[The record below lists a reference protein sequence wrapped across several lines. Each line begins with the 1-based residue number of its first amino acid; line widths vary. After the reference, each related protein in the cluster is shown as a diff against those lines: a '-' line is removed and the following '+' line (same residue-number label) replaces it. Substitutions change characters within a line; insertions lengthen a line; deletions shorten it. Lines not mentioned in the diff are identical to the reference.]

1 MFPRWLAACDYGRR
15 CPHVRPSSSLVSVAV
30 PKPTILILANEEV
43 ISALLGA
50 MVELEG
56 LAPVFPTHDERP
68 LAAIARFRPS
78 VLLLDCEHELAW
90 DAVAMRQVAASGTR
104 ALLFSA
110 MRSQLEIELIADRY
124 DIPAFVLPVAFRE
137 FTERVE
143 SLLGE
148 TEPSHRVVGA

>member
-1 MFPRWLAACDYGRR
+1 M
-15 CPHVRPSSSLVSVAV
+15 

-68 LAAIARFRPS
+68 LRAIARFSPS

-90 DAVAMRQVAASGTR
+90 DEGAMRQVAASGTR
-104 ALLFSA
+104 TLLFSA
-110 MRSQLEIELIADRY
+110 MRSQREIELIANRY
-124 DIPAFVLPVAFRE
+124 NIPAFVLPVAFRE

-148 TEPSHRVVGA
+148 TEAGKRVVVA